1 MKGYFKDWDSC
12 FVVKYNALYMGL
24 HLSFMD
30 CLSRTRYFGIIIGLL
45 WLDMQNGT
53 HSEWY
58 HLVQFIN
65 LKKSTMDKLEIKGSW
80 NQMKGQLKQKYADLT
95 DDDLMY
101 AEGKTDELLGK
112 LQKKTGKTREELV
125 KEINS
130 L

>member
-1 MKGYFKDWDSC
+1 
-12 FVVKYNALYMGL
+12 
-24 HLSFMD
+24 
-30 CLSRTRYFGIIIGLL
+30 
-45 WLDMQNGT
+45 
-53 HSEWY
+53 
-58 HLVQFIN
+58 
-65 LKKSTMDKLEIKGSW
+65 MDKLEIKGNW